1 MNTLNICWHWE
12 TVAIPIT
19 IWELIYIIFNKSNG
33 VERFDSF
40 VYFLYRLQA
49 NSYRVFHFCGI
60 IYAYRIKY
68 RTYHTPLVDAKLLLG
83 LFTSYSN
90 ICPGNSSS
98 FELVLRPDSICIHV
112 MKALTPSCPQF
123 RDLYQY
129 HVGRSRQFI
138 MSFLFTV
145 PIFTA
150 YWSKTVRFIIVWGTF
165 AFPVNSSPPGQN
177 GRHFADDVFRCIFL
191 NEKFCIL
198 NFTEVYS

>member
-19 IWELIYIIFNKSNG
+19 IWELIYIIFNKSNV

-98 FELVLRPDSICIHV
+98 FELVLR
-112 MKALTPSCPQF
+112 
-123 RDLYQY
+123 LYLWFHMHTCHEGAY
-129 HVGRSRQFI
+129 A
-138 MSFLFTV
+138 FLSTV
-145 PIFTA
+145 PWPLPIPC
-150 YWSKTVRFIIVWGTF
+150 WSIKAVYYVLPFYRSNIY
-165 AFPVNSSPPGQN
+165 
-177 GRHFADDVFRCIFL
+177 R
-191 NEKFCIL
+191 IL
-198 NFTEVYS
+198 K